1 MIKTDA
7 GGQTRQAVDAQARQT
22 QAVADDRTIFVV
34 GIGCLPSP
42 ATLDD
47 LGRLFTA
54 LGHASQPGMR
64 PHRLLSSPIGQGRA
78 QLPELLF
85 ERLELSSDLKRIV
98 AKRKKQ
104 VTRLRLAEVWIQ
116 SGQPA

>member
-1 MIKTDA
+1 MIKADTD
-7 GGQTRQAVDAQARQT
+7 GQTRQAVDAQARQT
-22 QAVADDRTIFVV
+22 QAMTRDHAIIVV

-47 LGRLFTA
+47 LGRLFTT

-64 PHRLLSSPIGQGRA
+64 PHRLLSAPTDQRRA
-78 QLPELLF
+78 QLPEFLF
-85 ERLELSSDLKRIV
+85 EHLEPGSDLKRIV

-104 VTRLRLAEVWIQ
+104 VARFRLAEVWIQ
-116 SGQPA
+116 PGQPA